1 MGHHFGAD
9 SREYQTKAMKQD
21 VILANQVFDWMER
34 GYQII
39 ITSDHGMNDDDDDV
53 NNGNTP
59 AER

>member
-1 MGHHFGAD
+1 
-9 SREYQTKAMKQD
+9 
-21 VILANQVFDWMER
+21 MER